1 MNPLELRKNLLV
13 AESELNRAHLAGDL
27 AALAG
32 GVRALT
38 HRAKSVGSIASTVTV
53 LVAGLS
59 AWHRGKHADDN
70 ERIPLFQAILKG
82 AGLIA
87 TLWLACR
94 PQDRNQNEEPT

>member
-1 MNPLELRKNLLV
+1 MNPLELRKNLLL

-27 AALAG
+27 ATLAG

-38 HRAKSVGSIASTVTV
+38 HRAKSFGSIASTVTV

-59 AWHRGKHADDN
+59 AWQRGKHGEDH
-70 ERIPLFQAILKG
+70 EKLPLFQAILKG
-82 AGLIA
+82 ASLIA

-94 PQDRNQNEEPT
+94 PQSRKNEEPT